1 MLRWPFS
8 HSEFGYQ
15 VRWRAQKV
23 QSGVDIRARMFFAGH
38 DKGRRGAIVRIFL
51 AFGLILSVAGCSGGG
66 RGSLAGLNPFN
77 WFSGQ
82 NGQGAQVQSLA
93 PGRGYAVDIDTRPL
107 VAQITGLA
115 VERTASGVI
124 VRATALPPSDGYYD
138 AGLVAVAPQN
148 SRELR
153 YEFRARAPTQVI
165 RIGSPFQRQI
175 IAAVHLTRAQLNG
188 IRRIVVVGQGNSRSS
203 RP

>member
-1 MLRWPFS
+1 
-8 HSEFGYQ
+8 
-15 VRWRAQKV
+15 
-23 QSGVDIRARMFFAGH
+23 MFFAG
-38 DKGRRGAIVRIFL
+38 DSKGQRGHIVRIFL
-51 AFGLILSVAGCSGGG
+51 AFGLVLTLASCSGGG
-66 RGSLAGLNPFN
+66 RGSLASLNPFN
-77 WFSGQ
+77 WFGGQSGQ
-82 NGQGAQVQSLA
+82 GSVATTLA
-93 PGRGYAVDIDTRPL
+93 PRRGYAVDIDTRPL
-107 VAQITGLA
+107 VAQITALA

-138 AGLVAVAPQN
+138 AGLVAVAPKN

-175 IAAVHLTRAQLNG
+175 IVAVHLTRTQLNG
-188 IRRIVVVGQGNSRSS
+188 IRRIVVVAQGNSRSS